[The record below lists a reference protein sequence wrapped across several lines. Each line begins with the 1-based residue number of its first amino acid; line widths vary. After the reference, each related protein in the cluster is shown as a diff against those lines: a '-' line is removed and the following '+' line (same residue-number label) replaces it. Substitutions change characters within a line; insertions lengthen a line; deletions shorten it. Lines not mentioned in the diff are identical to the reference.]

1 MQGGLYLKSK
11 AVFLGKRDNNAIQG
25 VYSDAMKARLYEL
38 VEMYQTVIDRG
49 TMEQH
54 AEMLREVEFAFSTWG
69 MFKLEEEEIRHYFPK
84 LKAVFY
90 AAGSVQYFAQPFLDL
105 GIMVVSAWTA
115 NAVPVAEYTVAQI
128 VLANKGVLRTMP
140 RTKRSRGEAVEFSRN
155 YPGNYDVKVGILG
168 AGAIGRRVIGM
179 LAPYKMEI
187 YVFDPFLPDE
197 RAREMGVRK
206 TDLET
211 IFAECQTI
219 SNHLANLPETVGI
232 LNRNHFDRMLPYAT
246 FINTGRGAQVVE
258 PDLIRALKEVP
269 TRTAILDVTY
279 PEPPLPDSELLE
291 LDNVLLTPHV
301 AGSAGREV
309 VRMAE
314 TVIEECRRYL
324 AGEPVNN
331 RVTHEML
338 KTMA

>member
-1 MQGGLYLKSK
+1 MKSK
-11 AVFLGKRDNNAIQG
+11 AVFLANRDNNAIQS
-25 VYSDAMKARLYEL
+25 VYSDAMMARLHEL
-38 VEMYQTVIDRG
+38 VEMYPSVIDRDN
-49 TMEQH
+49 MQQH
-54 AEMLREVEFAFSTWG
+54 AEALREVEFAFSTWG
-69 MFKLEEEEIRHYFPK
+69 MVKLEAEEIRHHFPN

-115 NAVPVAEYTVAQI
+115 NAIPVAEYTAAQI
-128 VLANKGVLRTMP
+128 VLANKGVLQTMP
-140 RTKRSRGEAVEFSRN
+140 RTKRNRSEAIEFSRN
-155 YPGNYDVKVGILG
+155 FPGNYDVKVGILG
-168 AGAIGRRVIGM
+168 AGAIGRLVIGM
-179 LAPYKMEI
+179 LASYNMEL

-211 IFAECQTI
+211 IFSECQTI

-246 FINTGRGAQVVE
+246 FLNTGRGAQVVE

-269 TRTAILDVTY
+269 TRTAILDVTH
-279 PEPPLPDSELLE
+279 PEPPLSGSELLE
-291 LDNVLLTPHV
+291 LDNVWLTPHV

-314 TVIEECRRYL
+314 TAIEECRRYL
-324 AGEPVNN
+324 AGETVNN
-331 RVTHEML
+331 QVTFEML

>member
-1 MQGGLYLKSK
+1 MKSK
-11 AVFLGKRDNNAIQG
+11 AVFLANRDRNSIQD
-25 VYSDAMKARLYEL
+25 VYSEAMMARLDEL
-38 VEMYQTVIDRG
+38 AEMYPTVIDRDN
-49 TMEQH
+49 MQEH
-54 AEMLREVEFAFSTWG
+54 AEALREVEFAFSTWG
-69 MFKLEEEEIRHYFPK
+69 MVKLDAEEIRHYFPK

-90 AAGSVQYFAQPFLDL
+90 AAGSVQYFAQPFLDND
-105 GIMVVSAWTA
+105 IMVFSAWTA

-128 VLANKGVLRTMP
+128 ILANKGVVQTMP
-140 RTKRSRGEAVEFSRN
+140 KTKRSRKEAGEFARN
-155 YPGNYDVKVGILG
+155 FPGNYDVKVGILG
-168 AGAIGRRVIGM
+168 AGAIGRRVIEM
-179 LAPYKMEI
+179 LSPFRMEL

-197 RAREMGVRK
+197 QAREMGVRK

-269 TRTAILDVTY
+269 TRSAILDVTD
-279 PEPPLPDSELLE
+279 PEPPHPDSELLK
-291 LDNVLLTPHV
+291 LDNVWLTPHV

-314 TVIEECRRYL
+314 TVIEECRKYL
-324 AGEPVNN
+324 AGEPVHN
-331 RVTHEML
+331 RVTQEML